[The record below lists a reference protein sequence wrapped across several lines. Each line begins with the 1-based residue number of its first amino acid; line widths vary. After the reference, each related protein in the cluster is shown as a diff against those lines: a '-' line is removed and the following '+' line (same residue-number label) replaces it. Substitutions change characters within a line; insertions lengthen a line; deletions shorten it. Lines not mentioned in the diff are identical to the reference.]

1 MADEAQT
8 VRSINWREV
17 FPFTNLFKA
26 FRVAVHP
33 SKLVLA
39 LTALL
44 LIYFGGRILDGL
56 WVDKHLV
63 QPGEGHGT
71 SVAAVQSAQ
80 VALDRMRDLAM
91 DSAGRVRTAE
101 ELGLTG
107 GEPSP
112 LHRGKPRGIFITFFD
127 FEVEQVNTVTQGVLA
142 WEWGVVGAATCN
154 FVVTGP
160 AWLLTWHPLYFFLF
174 GVWFLLTWS
183 IFGGAISRIAAVHVA
198 RDEKISVRQA
208 VRFSLNKLLSFIF
221 APLIPVLI
229 LLVIGVVIAACGWVL
244 FHIPILGPIVAAVLF
259 FLALIAGLVM
269 TLVLLGLAGGF
280 NLMYPTVAV
289 EGSDS
294 FDAISRSFSYVFARP
309 WRMLFYT
316 AVAIVYG
323 ALTYLFVRF
332 FIWLLLALT
341 HFFVSWW
348 LTDKGQPGQ
357 YFPYIWPGPRGSF
370 MNMLVYSPGYEHL
383 KWSEDA
389 AAGII
394 SFWVYLVIGL
404 LGAYAISFY
413 FSANT
418 IIYYLMRREVDATE
432 LEDVYVE
439 ESEDEFADTAGA
451 GAAGGGGGGGTP
463 AATNIVTTT
472 VSSTTVATVSEP
484 ADSIP
489 APSTGSTSAPSGGV
503 TGAAGSADPGGGAP
517 SQSYTEPSSDAPTS
531 SDEPP
536 PQP

>member
-33 SKLVLA
+33 SKLFLA
-39 LTALL
+39 LAALL
-44 LIYFGGRILDGL
+44 LIYFGGRILDVC
-56 WVDKHLV
+56 WPEKYM
-63 QPGEGHGT
+63 
-71 SVAAVQSAQ
+71 VQST
-80 VALDRMRDLAM
+80 DYEMWRPNPYGTDT
-91 DSAGRVRTAE
+91 S
-101 ELGLTG
+101 
-107 GEPSP
+107 
-112 LHRGKPRGIFITFFD
+112 PRGVFITFFD
-127 FEVEQVNTVTQGVLA
+127 YEITQVNRITQGVLS
-142 WEWGVVGAATCN
+142 GNVVGGDLAAVGN
-154 FVVTGP
+154 FLVGGP
-160 AWLLTWHPLYFFLF
+160 YWLLSKHPLFFFLF
-174 GVWFLLTWS
+174 SAWFLLIWS
-183 IFGGAISRIAAVHVA
+183 TFGGAIARIAAVHVA

-208 VRFSLNKLLSFIF
+208 VRFSVNKVLSFVF
-221 APLIPVLI
+221 APLIPLLI
-229 LLVIGVVIAACGWVL
+229 LFVIGVVLAAAGWVL
-244 FHIPILGPIVAAVLF
+244 FHIPIVGPIVASILF
-259 FLALIAGLVM
+259 FLALVAGLVM
-269 TLVLLGLAGGF
+269 ALVLLGLVGGF

-316 AVAIVYG
+316 LVAIAYG
-323 ALTYLFVRF
+323 ALTYVFVRF
-332 FIWLLLALT
+332 FIWLMLALT

-348 LTDKGQPGQ
+348 FTKEGKVMPVYLD
-357 YFPYIWPGPRGSF
+357 IWPGPGVSPF
-370 MNMLVYSPGYEHL
+370 STLTYSPDYEHL
-383 KWSEDA
+383 KWSEDF
-389 AAGII
+389 AAGMI
-394 SFWVYLVIGL
+394 SLWVYLVIGL

-439 ESEDEFADTAGA
+439 ESEDEFADAAGTTGANTAGV
-451 GAAGGGGGGGTP
+451 P

-472 VSSTTVATVSEP
+472 VSSTTAAAVETP
-484 ADSIP
+484 TDSIP
-489 APSTGSTSAPSGGV
+489 APSSGSTSAPSGGV
-503 TGAAGSADPGGGAP
+503 TGTAGSADPGGGAP
-517 SQSYTEPSSDAPTS
+517 SQPYDASTDAPKS